1 MMEGDDKET
10 QAAYKI
16 VRRKDG
22 GLRFIDAYGL
32 VALNS
37 ASNTFTLNGSGG
49 GLMFSARMALLRLI
63 LSNAKYQRGVNAM
76 ESNPLGRR

>member
-1 MMEGDDKET
+1 
-10 QAAYKI
+10 
-16 VRRKDG
+16 
-22 GLRFIDAYGL
+22 